1 MVPTVTLRYITTK
14 KRDSNMGE
22 TYQTKYQFNIHP
34 NANCTIIN
42 DAQFLGEVTF
52 YAGQQK
58 GLPPTQQKVKEA
70 IERLDKEGVM
80 TNSNQWWAIYRV
92 LTDLHGFDKNM
103 RAFCKV
109 MENMDASTTIRCDYN
124 KWRNVNWAN
133 LTSRV
138 DTWQGK
144 SELLSQAEQSQVKVA
159 VRLMELLE

>member
-1 MVPTVTLRYITTK
+1 MA
-14 KRDSNMGE
+14 E

-42 DAQFLGEVTF
+42 DAQFHGAVTF
-52 YAGQQK
+52 NAGLQH
-58 GLPPTQQKVKEA
+58 GLPPTVEKVKEA
-70 IERLDKEGVM
+70 IETLDSEGVL
-80 TNSNQWWAIYRV
+80 TNANQWWAIYRV
-92 LTDLHGFDKNM
+92 LTDLYGYDKNM

-109 MENMDASTTIRCDYN
+109 VENMEASTTIKCDYN

-144 SELLSQAEQSQVKVA
+144 SEMLSQAEQSQVKVA
-159 VRLMELLE
+159 ARLMELLS